1 MKGLGIL
8 ILASTLIGCGHQPL
22 KSQNSVLPL
31 QLEIS
36 ESSVKMKT
44 LENSIAEI
52 DMAEF
57 GSRGY

>member
-1 MKGLGIL
+1 MKGLAIF
-8 ILASTLIGCGHQPL
+8 ILASSLMGCGHQPL
-22 KSQNSVLPL
+22 KNQSSVLPL

-36 ESSVKMKT
+36 ESRVKMKT
-44 LENSIAEI
+44 LENSLAEI